1 MATQGVVRS
10 VSTRNVKKLEKP
22 RPLKQSLSVD
32 SSRNSTSLD
41 SLMVLVESLTQSISN
56 SRYDENFKTN
66 ISTLNNLLKAKG
78 NQLESVYKDQLDRA
92 FVLFRNATRD
102 DQLDFESRRSVLEL
116 IELRASNW
124 LGSDALQN
132 YYNSKMQSDLEIL
145 SREQRVTPSLSPGD
159 ILKTSGKFTKPT
171 KIPGKNYCKDELVIR
186 NSDSGKVMGIKGRRV
201 HMIEELSETI
211 ISFQRVNPGK
221 KERLVQIIGPNEEK
235 ILHARHLI
243 EDTIRNNASPV
254 RDSCEREKMGGS
266 TSSLNSSASD
276 ESNRISFPVRGSRAL
291 LHSMSTP
298 DASIGEYKY
307 SVTVGNDT
315 IKITGT
321 NHDLVRN
328 AKLVL
333 DEHFSRE
340 NYQNFIPDCYTHYE
354 EDVFLNNSTCN
365 YSPVYKR
372 LGVMEPVNGG
382 VGGPATAITSISS
395 SGESD
400 DTTCI
405 STVEGDFDG
414 SYGIVEQPAINNHP
428 VLTRGVSESFQDNSD
443 YSLKKKYQYSVEFL
457 MNCLELPDSKK
468 QPKDWERISKEHPAI
483 VKQVANHFLLPT
495 PASPPLQYHYSP
507 THSHPQRI
515 NNNTANE
522 NSNLVYSF
530 SSAWNM
536 DQILT

>member
-1 MATQGVVRS
+1 MATQGIVRS
-10 VSTRNVKKLEKP
+10 ASTRNVKKLEKP

-32 SSRNSTSLD
+32 S
-41 SLMVLVESLTQSISN
+41 LMLLVETLTQSISI
-56 SRYDENFKTN
+56 SSYDENFKTN

-102 DQLDFESRRSVLEL
+102 DQLDFESRRCVLEL
-116 IELRASNW
+116 IELRASGW
-124 LGSDALQN
+124 QGSDALQN
-132 YYNSKMQSDLEIL
+132 YYNSKMQSDFELL
-145 SREQRVTPSLSPGD
+145 ASRDQRVTPSLAPGD
-159 ILKTSGKFTKPT
+159 ILKNSGKFLKPT

-186 NSDSGKVMGIKGRRV
+186 NSDSGK
-201 HMIEELSETI
+201 
-211 ISFQRVNPGK
+211 VNPGK

-276 ESNRISFPVRGSRAL
+276 ESNRIPFTVRGSRAL
-291 LHSMSTP
+291 LHSLSTP

-321 NHDLVRN
+321 NHELVRN

-333 DEHFSRE
+333 DEYFSRE
-340 NYQNFIPDCYTHYE
+340 NFQNYTPDCYTHYE
-354 EDVFLNNSTCN
+354 EDVFVNNNNNIGN
-365 YSPVYKR
+365 YPVYKR
-372 LGVMEPVNGG
+372 LGMMEPSNGG
-382 VGGPATAITSISS
+382 GTVPPIPPIPPIPSLSS
-395 SGESD
+395 SG
-400 DTTCI
+400 
-405 STVEGDFDG
+405 DFVTYMG
-414 SYGIVEQPAINNHP
+414 PETAPVSSFTHP
-428 VLTRGVSESFQDNSD
+428 VVTRRVSETLTEKTDSA
-443 YSLKKKYQYSVEFL
+443 KKRYKYSVEFL
-457 MNCLELPDSKK
+457 MSLLDLPASSKP
-468 QPKDWERISKEHPAI
+468 PKDWDRISKEHPAI

-495 PASPPLQYHYSP
+495 PTSPPLQYNYP
-507 THSHPQRI
+507 THISYPRRI
-515 NNNTANE
+515 NKPE
-522 NSNLVYSF
+522 SDNSNLVYSF

>member
-1 MATQGVVRS
+1 MATQGIVRS
-10 VSTRNVKKLEKP
+10 ASTRNVKKLEKP

-32 SSRNSTSLD
+32 S
-41 SLMVLVESLTQSISN
+41 LMLLVETLTQSISI
-56 SRYDENFKTN
+56 SSYDENFKTN

-102 DQLDFESRRSVLEL
+102 DQLDFESRRCVLEL
-116 IELRASNW
+116 IELRASGW
-124 LGSDALQN
+124 QGSDALQN
-132 YYNSKMQSDLEIL
+132 YYNSKMQSDFELL
-145 SREQRVTPSLSPGD
+145 ASRDQRVTPSLAPGD
-159 ILKTSGKFTKPT
+159 ILKNSGKFLKPT

-276 ESNRISFPVRGSRAL
+276 ESNRIPFTVRGSRAL
-291 LHSMSTP
+291 LHSLSTP

-321 NHDLVRN
+321 NHELVRN

-333 DEHFSRE
+333 DEYFSRE
-340 NYQNFIPDCYTHYE
+340 NFQNYTPDCYTHYE
-354 EDVFLNNSTCN
+354 EDVFVNNNNNIGN
-365 YSPVYKR
+365 YPVYKR
-372 LGVMEPVNGG
+372 LGMMEPSNGG
-382 VGGPATAITSISS
+382 GTVPPIPPIPPIPSLSS

-405 STVEGDFDG
+405 STVAGDFVTYMG
-414 SYGIVEQPAINNHP
+414 PETAPVSSFTHP
-428 VLTRGVSESFQDNSD
+428 VVTRRVSETLTEKTDSA
-443 YSLKKKYQYSVEFL
+443 KKRYKYSVEFL
-457 MNCLELPDSKK
+457 MSLLDLPASSKP
-468 QPKDWERISKEHPAI
+468 PKDWDRISKEHPAI
-483 VKQVANHFLLPT
+483 VKQDDSHFDSESFLQKRRVVKERSLAPIVIDS
-495 PASPPLQYHYSP
+495 SPDS
-507 THSHPQRI
+507 
-515 NNNTANE
+515 E
-522 NSNLVYSF
+522 
-530 SSAWNM
+530 
-536 DQILT
+536 